1 MYFYTKSDDYIKLVS
16 DTINEKA
23 DALNELGQYL
33 WDNPEL
39 AFKEKKAHDFI
50 TKYLEPEGFSVAGNY
65 LLDTAYRPSTEFG
78 NGRPVVIIMREYD
91 ALPEI
96 GNACGHNL
104 IAECAVATGIALK
117 KALKSDCS
125 LSGKVVVLGT
135 PGEEEG
141 EGKVYLLRD
150 GAFDGA
156 DVALMAHPF
165 TKNISDPA
173 TGALGQSG
181 NRSCLRQRCR
191 ETPGDSPP
199 FGLHPSGGARGS
211 RQHPMLSV
219 ASFE

>member
-1 MYFYTKSDDYIKLVS
+1 PILFR
-16 DTINEKA
+16 TIFTT
-23 DALNELGQYL
+23 D
-33 WDNPEL
+33 
-39 AFKEKKAHDFI
+39 
-50 TKYLEPEGFSVAGNY
+50 
-65 LLDTAYRPSTEFG
+65 
-78 NGRPVVIIMREYD
+78 GRPVVIIMREYD

-141 EGKVYLLRD
+141 EGKVYILRD

-173 TGALGQSG
+173 TGALGQLLVTYDGKPAHAGGAPWDGINALDAAMGAYVNVSM
-181 NRSCLRQRCR
+181 LRQQMNPDYRA
-191 ETPGDSPP
+191 T
-199 FGLHPSGGARGS
+199 
-211 RQHPMLSV
+211 
-219 ASFE
+219 